1 MFEFRF
7 HFLIFYFSV
16 LKDLANLLHIP
27 PPTTYQIVE
36 RTTTP
41 PSIKLGLYRN
51 RGKDGKEGAPVDIQS
66 ILNGQAK
73 FCKHCDVV
81 ILGGAIRKK
90 VQLTFFI
97 YGSFLFICMLKL
109 VYAPSQHFPLI

>member
-1 MFEFRF
+1 M
-7 HFLIFYFSV
+7 
-16 LKDLANLLHIP
+16 LKDLANLLRIP
-27 PPTTYQIVE
+27 APTTYNVIE
-36 RTTTP
+36 RTATP

-51 RGKDGKEGAPVDIQS
+51 RGKDGKEGMAVDIQS

-90 VQLTFFI
+90 V
-97 YGSFLFICMLKL
+97 SNKK
-109 VYAPSQHFPLI
+109 PKKKN